1 MVNPAFIA
9 LCVAV
14 PVGVRVSQ
22 LVREHRRLGP
32 QRELLRHGEPAE
44 ATVLDRVNLE
54 MRLVGSARSRSA
66 DHFVS
71 IVLEVRRDG
80 HPPYKTICKQ
90 WLRIYEFRIRE
101 REVVPVRV
109 DRADP
114 LRVVI
119 DEDAKEREVQREL
132 VLQRDRAERRQE
144 QLMKT

>member
-1 MVNPAFIA
+1 MGDLVFIA
-9 LCVAV
+9 LCCTVPIAVLVA
-14 PVGVRVSQ
+14 Q

-54 MRLVGSARSRSA
+54 MRLVGGARSRRA
-66 DHFVS
+66 DYFAS

-80 HPPYKTICKQ
+80 HSPYKTICKQ
-90 WLRIYEFRIRE
+90 WLQIYEFRIRE
-101 REVVPVRV
+101 REIVPVRV

-119 DEDAKEREVQREL
+119 DEDAKERDVQREL
-132 VLQRDRAERRQE
+132 AVQRERAERRQE
-144 QLMKT
+144 ELLKS